1 MTYRVLE
8 NTLVQLPL
16 GRSALP
22 QLVVV
27 IVEALPVGTELFQT
41 GLVDI
46 VDAVRVP
53 VVSIHA
59 RGVCMCSQSILSP
72 HPYLRALSCWIPEIV

>member
-27 IVEALPVGTELFQT
+27 IVEALPVGTELLQA

-59 RGVCMCSQSILSP
+59 VVPSQVVESRVDRPMASNNSDN
-72 HPYLRALSCWIPEIV
+72 LRDPAR

>member
-27 IVEALPVGTELFQT
+27 IVEALPVGTELLQA

-46 VDAVRVP
+46 VDSTRVP
-53 VVSIHA
+53 VCQHIHLVGPLQC
-59 RGVCMCSQSILSP
+59 RRVPGSSHCTQ
-72 HPYLRALSCWIPEIV
+72 